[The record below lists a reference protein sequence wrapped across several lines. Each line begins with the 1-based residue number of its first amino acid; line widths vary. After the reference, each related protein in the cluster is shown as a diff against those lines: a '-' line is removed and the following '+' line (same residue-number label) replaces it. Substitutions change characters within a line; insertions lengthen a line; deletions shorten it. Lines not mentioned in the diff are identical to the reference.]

1 MSRLRWFLLIA
12 MVAPGAT
19 PLRAQLVQP
28 NVIVSV
34 RDQKLMLLDNGGN
47 AAVYPVSTSKFGLG
61 DRWGSMATPL
71 GTLQVAQKI
80 GDRAPTG
87 AVFHNR
93 RFTGEILQP
102 NTPGRD
108 PIITRII
115 WLRGLEATNAHAYT
129 RGIYIHGTPE
139 EKTIGRPASYG
150 CVRMKSSD
158 VSTLYAQLPIGAIV
172 QITPDHLPKVN
183 RAAKNMLVSA
193 PSSGRTPTRAVF
205 TADSSKPG
213 AEKATITPLEPK
225 APVAPAKKSTATAWV
240 RN

>member
-1 MSRLRWFLLIA
+1 MSRLRWFLLVA
-12 MVAPGAT
+12 VVAPGAA
-19 PLRAQLVQP
+19 PLRAQLAQP

-115 WLRGLEATNAHAYT
+115 WLRGLQAENAHAFS
-129 RGIYIHGTPE
+129 RCIYIHGTPE

-150 CVRMKSSD
+150 CIRMKSRD
-158 VSTLYAQLPIGAIV
+158 VAELYAQLPIGALVEIV
-172 QITPDHLPKVN
+172 SDRLPKIP
-183 RAAKNMLVSA
+183 KA
-193 PSSGRTPTRAVF
+193 PSGAVF
-205 TADSSKPG
+205 ALEERRP
-213 AEKATITPLEPK
+213 EPK
-225 APVAPAKKSTATAWV
+225 AEPEPPAEPETVAEEPAAPVEKPVKKPA
-240 RN
+240 R